1 MVYSCKLSNLVSI
14 LFITTVVVVVV
25 VVEAQFK
32 NVPATQLL
40 VMVRVTG
47 VTAGMVEVEIIDAVT
62 NKALP

>member
-1 MVYSCKLSNLVSI
+1 MVVVVVVVVVLLVVV
-14 LFITTVVVVVV
+14 VVVVVV

-40 VMVRVTG
+40 VMVRVTV
-47 VTAGMVEVEIIDAVT
+47 VTAGLVEVEIIDTVT